1 MMKMA
6 RESAS
11 HFSRV
16 SSLAVMK
23 QVQSESKVIRLLFS
37 ETASRAIRYVAI
49 FSVPERD
56 CYVTALTGFSVR
68 GSAKGG

>member
-16 SSLAVMK
+16 SFLAVMK
-23 QVQSESKVIRLLFS
+23 QVQSESKVIRLLFL
-37 ETASRAIRYVAI
+37 ETVSRAIDTWLFLV
-49 FSVPERD
+49 SHERD
-56 CYVTALTGFSVR
+56 
-68 GSAKGG
+68 